1 MLMPTHLLHD
11 SIIVYGSGNGDGNR
25 HNHTNLPLILAG
37 HAEGVIPTGRY
48 LKFKSTPMTNVFLTM
63 LDRFGVDGV
72 SRLGDSPGKV
82 EGI

>member
-1 MLMPTHLLHD
+1 MATATAIIT
-11 SIIVYGSGNGDGNR
+11 SICPSFWLVTPR
-25 HNHTNLPLILAG
+25 
-37 HAEGVIPTGRY
+37 GVIPSGRY

-72 SRLGDSPGKV
+72 SRLGDSSGKV